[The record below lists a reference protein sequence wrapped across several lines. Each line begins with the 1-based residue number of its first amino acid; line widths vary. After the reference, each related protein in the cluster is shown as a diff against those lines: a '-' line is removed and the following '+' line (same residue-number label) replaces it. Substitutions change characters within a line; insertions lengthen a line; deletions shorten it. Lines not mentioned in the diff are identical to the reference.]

1 MTVVPRMIMNRLLI
15 EGILTI
21 STAPLF
27 AQTQPDPAKLRADAQ
42 KVVSISVPIRLRAKS
57 KVSFWRASPDF
68 SVAAMN
74 ALRYP
79 Q

>member
-1 MTVVPRMIMNRLLI
+1 MNRLLI

-27 AQTQPDPAKLRADAQ
+27 ALACTTQTQPDPAKLRADAQ